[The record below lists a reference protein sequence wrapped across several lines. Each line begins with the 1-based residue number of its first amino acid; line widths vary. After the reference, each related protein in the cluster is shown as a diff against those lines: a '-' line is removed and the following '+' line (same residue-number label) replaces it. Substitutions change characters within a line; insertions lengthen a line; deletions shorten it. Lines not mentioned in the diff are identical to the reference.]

1 MTATLVCDVSE
12 KKKADK
18 RVHYAPLAG
27 GQNPAG
33 RKRTLCRRLL
43 PSRYA
48 LSLLLF
54 WGFFLL
60 YALRVNLSVA
70 IVAMVNGTA
79 VLAAGKARGGA
90 DCPAPDGSLFN
101 ATTDT
106 TMASGEF
113 GWDERTQGL
122 VLGSFFYGYVL
133 TQVPG
138 GRLADRFGAKRL
150 LGAGILLAA
159 LLTLLTPWAA
169 RLHSAAL
176 MALRF
181 GEGIAEGV
189 VFPSSLT
196 LLSHWSPV
204 HERSRM
210 VSLNAVGT
218 SLGTVVTLPLT
229 AQLCAS
235 SWGWPSAFYSLGLAG
250 CVWFVLWMWLVHE
263 WPEMHPGI
271 SSRELQHIQRHR
283 GSSCAAQQPHSAV
296 PWGRLLRSRSVWALG
311 VTMFCGNWGFY
322 LLLIDLPN
330 YLQGVLHR
338 PIGSNG
344 YENAAVHI
352 AGAISML
359 LCAPVADAL
368 RKRQIMPVTVIRKLF
383 QTVGLIGP
391 AVCLSLVPLVGC
403 DARAALACLVAGM
416 ALYGFT
422 VGGQSPLALDIAPDF
437 AGTVMGIVN
446 CMGNLSGMLAPLVT
460 GYFIEH
466 DESLAQ
472 WRKLFLL
479 ASAIYTFGAI
489 SFVLFGS
496 AAVEEWGVA
505 PTSKNSLVSF
515 PHPESDSDEDPGDD
529 FRAVAAEMHL
539 M

>member
-1 MTATLVCDVSE
+1 MTATLACDVSE
-12 KKKADK
+12 KKKADNK

-27 GQNPAG
+27 GQNPTG
-33 RKRTLCRRLL
+33 RKRSPCRRF
-43 PSRYA
+43 PSRYV

-79 VLAAGKARGGA
+79 VLAAGSTARGA
-90 DCPAPDGSLFN
+90 DCPAPDGSLYN
-101 ATTDT
+101 ATADPET
-106 TMASGEF
+106 AGGEF
-113 GWDERTQGL
+113 NWDERTQGA

-150 LGAGILLAA
+150 LGAGILVTS
-159 LLTLLTPWAA
+159 LLTLLTPFAA
-169 RLHSAAL
+169 HISPVTL
-176 MALRF
+176 MVLRF
-181 GEGIAEGV
+181 GEGISEGV
-189 VFPSSLT
+189 VFPSSLA
-196 LLSHWSPV
+196 LLSHWSPA
-204 HERSRM
+204 HERSRL
-210 VSLNAVGT
+210 VSLNTVGT
-218 SLGTVVTLPLT
+218 AVGTVVTLPLT

-235 SWGWPSAFYSLGLAG
+235 TWGWPGIFYLLGVLG
-250 CVWFVLWMWLVHE
+250 CVWFLLWMYLVYE

-271 SSRELQHIQRHR
+271 SSRELQHIQRYR
-283 GSSCAAQQPHSAV
+283 GSSCAAQQPHGV
-296 PWGRLLRSRSVWALG
+296 PWARLLTSRSVWALG

-330 YLQGVLHR
+330 YLRGVLHR

-352 AGAISML
+352 AGAVSML
-359 LCAPVADAL
+359 LCAPIADLL
-368 RKRQIMPVTVIRKLF
+368 RKRQIISVTVIRKLF
-383 QTVGLIGP
+383 QTIGLLGP
-391 AVCLSLVPLVGC
+391 ALCLSLVPLVGC
-403 DARAALACLVAGM
+403 DARAALLCLISGM

-460 GYFIEH
+460 GYIIEH

-479 ASAIYTFGAI
+479 ASAIYTFGAV

-496 AAVEEWGVA
+496 AKVEEWGVA
-505 PTSKNSLVSF
+505 PTKKNSLMSF
-515 PHPESDSDEDPGDD
+515 PHPESDSEEDPED
-529 FRAVAAEMHL
+529 FHAVAAEMHL

>member
-1 MTATLVCDVSE
+1 MRST
-12 KKKADK
+12 
-18 RVHYAPLAG
+18 
-27 GQNPAG
+27 G
-33 RKRTLCRRLL
+33 RF
-43 PSRYA
+43 PSRYV

-79 VLAAGKARGGA
+79 VLAAGTAAHGA
-90 DCPAPDGSLFN
+90 ACPAPDGSLYN
-101 ATTDT
+101 ATADPET
-106 TMASGEF
+106 AGGEF
-113 GWDERTQGL
+113 SWDERTQGL

-138 GRLADRFGAKRL
+138 GRLAERIGAKRL
-150 LGAGILLAA
+150 LGAGILVTS
-159 LLTLLTPWAA
+159 LLTLFTPFAA
-169 RLHSAAL
+169 RIGPAAL
-176 MALRF
+176 MVLRF
-181 GEGIAEGV
+181 GEGVSEGV
-189 VFPSSLT
+189 VFPASLA

-204 HERSRM
+204 HERSRL
-210 VSLNAVGT
+210 VSLNTVGT
-218 SLGTVVTLPLT
+218 SVGTVVTLPLT

-235 SWGWPSAFYSLGLAG
+235 TWGWPSVFYLLGILGCAWSL
-250 CVWFVLWMWLVHE
+250 LWLSLIHE

-283 GSSCAAQQPHSAV
+283 GTSCAAQQPPGA

-330 YLQGVLHR
+330 YLHGVLHR

-352 AGAISML
+352 AAAVSML
-359 LCAPVADAL
+359 LCAPIADLL
-368 RKRQIMPVTVIRKLF
+368 RKRQMLSVTAIRKLF
-383 QTVGLIGP
+383 QTIGLLGP

-403 DARAALACLVAGM
+403 DAKVALVCLVSGM

-466 DESLAQ
+466 DESLVQ

-479 ASAIYTFGAI
+479 ASAIYTFGAV

-496 AAVEEWGVA
+496 ASVEEWGVA

-515 PHPESDSDEDPGDD
+515 PHPESDSDEDPDD